1 MIMGDLARIDW
12 QNHDGVNLSMINDFV
27 RNQFYDRAL
36 ANCRDHCIVDI
47 GFGTGLLSMLALKHG
62 AQRVV
67 AFESD
72 ADRFLLG
79 QTIIHNLGL
88 ENRIE
93 LRHLRYDH
101 TMQEEFEGWT
111 FVTETVNGNLWQE
124 GIWHSL
130 PRQAGSRFIPGMMGL
145 EVFVTVIPDSFAS
158 ALGIATT
165 DQKVFAPGVD
175 IDPAFVREVN
185 TQMSAGTVPDCS
197 DLPRG
202 LTTFD
207 HEVDTVWGWIP
218 YMRCFNRDSTPC
230 AQYHLDIDRA
240 AWRDAHGS
248 LGPVDFDQ
256 THAELLLTLPQD
268 HAVLS
273 LPRAVLRHGEQSLY
287 LDMGHWGPCRQPCIV
302 NRSQDRLRITHDLVN
317 GDIDYQLV

>member
-1 MIMGDLARIDW
+1 
-12 QNHDGVNLSMINDFV
+12 MINDFV

-36 ANCRDHCIVDI
+36 ANCRDHCVVDI
-47 GFGTGLLSMLALKHG
+47 GFGTGLLSVLALKHG
-62 AQRVV
+62 AQRIV

-88 ENRIE
+88 GDRIE
-93 LRHLRYDH
+93 LRHERYDH
-101 TMQEEFEGWT
+101 TMSEEFRGWT

-145 EVFVTVIPDSFAS
+145 EVFVTVIPDAFAS
-158 ALGIATT
+158 ALGTAAL
-165 DQKVFAPGVD
+165 DKKVFAPGVD
-175 IDPAFVREVN
+175 IDLAFVREVN
-185 TQMSAGTVPDCS
+185 AQMSGGTMPNFS
-197 DLPRG
+197 DLSQG
-202 LTTFD
+202 LTIFD

-218 YMRCFNRDSTPC
+218 YMRCFNTDSASG
-230 AQYHLDIDRA
+230 AQYYLDIDRA
-240 AWRDAHGS
+240 VWHDAYGS
-248 LGPVDFDQ
+248 LGPVDFGQ
-256 THAELLLTLPQD
+256 THQTLLLTLPRD
-268 HAVLS
+268 HAVLI

-287 LDMGHWGPCRQPCIV
+287 LDMGHWGPCQRPCIV
-302 NRSQDRLRITHDLVN
+302 NRSQARLRITHDFVN